1 MEPPIR
7 PYNPNGPGGPRPPVA
22 RAGERTEAAL
32 ALPAGSAVSESS
44 LAMRVESRRGARL
57 VADVIE
63 VDTTT
68 PRDDL
73 SELSDLSDPLEVA
86 DDLSVAPPDEP
97 TPRRTRR
104 RATARAPEDAPHPR
118 VKVAAKPPAKV
129 ATKRGAAGARSETA
143 PPVVVAAVAPVAPIS
158 DGARP
163 MARIQADD
171 QRDVTTSDSGASA
184 ARHVAAEASAQP
196 KVIEAGPVVGVADFE
211 DIFTRFQTPLTN
223 FVFRLVGN
231 REQAYDLT
239 QDVFVKAY
247 RALSAG
253 TTIQAAARS
262 SWLYRIAS
270 NTATDAL
277 RRRRLIS
284 WLPLSLFNEDRGVGA
299 GMPGMD
305 LPNSQQGPSEEALNN
320 SMSAFASGYDGGRF
334 EQRVADREVVQR
346 VLRRLPEKY
355 AKCLLLYEYEGFSC
369 AEIAE
374 VLSVS
379 PSAVKMRLM
388 RARERFITLYREEV
402 NG

>member
-1 MEPPIR
+1 VSADLAELPDVAELDVGVADGAQVADGIDAER
-7 PYNPNGPGGPRPPVA
+7 AETPRPA
-22 RAGERTEAAL
+22 K
-32 ALPAGSAVSESS
+32 
-44 LAMRVESRRGARL
+44 RG
-57 VADVIE
+57 
-63 VDTTT
+63 
-68 PRDDL
+68 
-73 SELSDLSDPLEVA
+73 
-86 DDLSVAPPDEP
+86 
-97 TPRRTRR
+97 R
-104 RATARAPEDAPHPR
+104 RAAADRQPGDAARSR
-118 VKVAAKPPAKV
+118 VKATSAAPTKTAAKPPARSS
-129 ATKRGAAGARSETA
+129 TKAGGARTPGARGALADAAEGRAGD
-143 PPVVVAAVAPVAPIS
+143 VAPLRSATDHTQGNGADVA
-158 DGARP
+158 DV
-163 MARIQADD
+163 ADEED
-171 QRDVTTSDSGASA
+171 AQPGAS
-184 ARHVAAEASAQP
+184 EATQT
-196 KVIEAGPVVGVADFE
+196 VGVADFE

-247 RALSAG
+247 RALSSG
-253 TTIQAAARS
+253 TTIQAAALS

-299 GMPGMD
+299 GMPGTD
-305 LPNSQQGPSEEALNN
+305 LPNAQQAPSEEALNN
-320 SMSAFASGYDGGRF
+320 SLSAFASGYDGGRF